1 MNVQFS
7 PQSSLSH
14 RTLDDRV
21 QTIENR
27 LAEIAANQPSAQFS
41 VSATPFSA
49 TLLSAYPVPPAE
61 YVVYDHTDFPQ
72 NFYPTYNTVR
82 LSLHLHTYF

>member
-1 MNVQFS
+1 
-7 PQSSLSH
+7 
-14 RTLDDRV
+14 V

-41 VSATPFSA
+41 VSAMPFSA
-49 TLLSAYPVPPAE
+49 MSLSAYPVPPAE

-72 NFYPTYNTVR
+72 KCHRNSNKNQYYMQ
-82 LSLHLHTYF
+82 